1 MQRIKSIRSL
11 YAYLTEFSLSA
22 FIIRMGMQYIIDV
35 DVYRGNSGSDKYYL
49 YAIVNITLY
58 THLTTEI
65 SGIRLNRDTELQ
77 GWGLSI
83 NDVTHF

>member
-1 MQRIKSIRSL
+1 MQRIKSTRSL

-35 DVYRGNSGSDKYYL
+35 DVEEIRAQTNNYL
-49 YAIVNITLY
+49 YVIVNITLY